1 MNGAVR
7 DPRAPQVSSGSP
19 RAPSTGF
26 STALRLEACRQLAAL
41 TLAHATALTWPCPQ
55 LHATATVT
63 AQHSVP
69 SPGRSPSRT
78 NPTRSALHLALFSRR
93 PSSAGTLLQPR
104 RAEGGVGFWVIN
116 PSCRPLQMLIDSIL
130 KASPT
135 CWHGQPPTRKPAGRP
150 WTCLSFH
157 PAPPEEPGHTTPTPH
172 PLSPLHSQEDQP
184 TLTSVWLNHRTQKSA
199 GGAHFPWHG
208 GKQSPSG
215 EQTFEMH
222 KNSMKIS
229 VGRERPRPR
238 VSTMRQDVPCKSSA
252 ARPHP
257 FSSTCHVTV
266 NQPPRQPSGPQPPH
280 TKARELGPGSET
292 PGAPVPSGGQ
302 QVQRRGHTVTSSP
315 QRPSGRPEQ
324 AGTEGEPRCGRAGP
338 RARPRSP

>member
-55 LHATATVT
+55 LHATATLA

-116 PSCRPLQMLIDSIL
+116 PSCRRLRMLIDSIL

-135 CWHGQPPTRKPAGRP
+135 CWHGQPPPGNLLAARGPASPSTPPLQRNLATR
-150 WTCLSFH
+150 
-157 PAPPEEPGHTTPTPH
+157 PPPPTPSAH
-172 PLSPLHSQEDQP
+172 STVRKTSP
-184 TLTSVWLNHRTQKSA
+184 R
-199 GGAHFPWHG
+199 
-208 GKQSPSG
+208 
-215 EQTFEMH
+215 
-222 KNSMKIS
+222 
-229 VGRERPRPR
+229 
-238 VSTMRQDVPCKSSA
+238 
-252 ARPHP
+252 
-257 FSSTCHVTV
+257 
-266 NQPPRQPSGPQPPH
+266 
-280 TKARELGPGSET
+280 
-292 PGAPVPSGGQ
+292 
-302 QVQRRGHTVTSSP
+302 
-315 QRPSGRPEQ
+315 
-324 AGTEGEPRCGRAGP
+324 
-338 RARPRSP
+338 